1 MKDISKFLKERIYLF
16 INIYINE
23 IDSNTS
29 ISKTPEW
36 DSLAHMQILSILS
49 DKFQFELNPE
59 VIINLSSYELLL
71 NYLNYLKNDKQ

>member
-1 MKDISKFLKERIYLF
+1 MKDISKFLKERISSF